1 MNHSE
6 FLFYFSIVFLIS
18 CKISVILTIQL
29 IISARMNILSVKMT
43 TYVIHNQI
51 SRAGCT
57 I

>member
-18 CKISVILTIQL
+18 SKISVILTIEL

-51 SRAGCT
+51 S
-57 I
+57 

>member
-51 SRAGCT
+51 S
-57 I
+57 